1 MFYDDMD
8 QWIKEYHCDN
18 LISKQHTNLTSM
30 NIIAK
35 GYDMQETTN
44 YNGNFGKC
52 SFLFEKILVFVEN

>member
-1 MFYDDMD
+1 
-8 QWIKEYHCDN
+8 
-18 LISKQHTNLTSM
+18 M